1 MSSSATASAF
11 GEITRLAGDRRV
23 HRAFRWLHLQEQA
36 IFAWQ
41 QELVQVPAPPFGER
55 ARAEWLAGKFNEIG
69 LEDVS
74 LDDIGNVF
82 GAIRCGRPDAR
93 CVLLSAH
100 LDTVFPAGTPIQPVI
115 DGQRLQ
121 APGACDN
128 GSGIAGMLAIAS
140 ALLDAGLHPGCDVIF
155 IGNVGEEGDG
165 DLRGMRHIYQC
176 APFRESVEA
185 HIVLDGAGENIA
197 VTQALGSLR
206 YRVCITG
213 PGGHSWTDAGLPNPI
228 VLMSHVIARMADV
241 SLPAVPRTTFNVGM
255 IEGGTSI
262 NAIPEQAAASFDL
275 RSTDPAQLVRLEVA
289 LYRTVEDIVQDA
301 NRESAILREQ
311 DGLSTANQRQVEF
324 EVEKIGD
331 RPPGRLPETCRLMDL
346 LHAVDR
352 QLGLRTETR
361 VASTDANIPLA
372 LRIPALT
379 LGAGGNGG
387 GIHTRGEWYDAT
399 ERETGLK
406 RVLLLLLG
414 VAG

>member
-1 MSSSATASAF
+1 MSSPATASAF

-23 HRAFRWLHLQEQA
+23 HHAFRWLHLQEQA
-36 IFAWQ
+36 VFAWQ

-55 ARAEWLAGKFNEIG
+55 NRAEWLAARFQQIG

-74 LDDIGNVF
+74 LDEIGNVI
-82 GAIRCGRPDAR
+82 GAIRCGRPGAR

-100 LDTVFPAGTPIQPVI
+100 IDTVFPADTPIQPII
-115 DGQRLQ
+115 DGQRLH

-128 GSGIAGMLAIAS
+128 GSGVVGMLAIAS
-140 ALLDAGLHPGCDVIF
+140 AMLDAGIDPGCDVIF

-165 DLRGMRHIYQC
+165 DLRGMRHIYQH
-176 APFRESVEA
+176 APFRENIEA
-185 HIVLDGAGENIA
+185 HIVLDGAGENVA

-206 YRVCITG
+206 YRVTVTG

-228 VLMSHVIARMADV
+228 VLVSRIIARMAEV
-241 SLPAVPRTTFNVGM
+241 SLPAAPRTTLNVGT
-255 IEGGTSI
+255 IDGGTSI
-262 NAIPEQAAASFDL
+262 NAIPERAVASFDL
-275 RSTDPAQLVRLEVA
+275 RSTDPAQLIRLELE
-289 LYRTVEDIVQDA
+289 LYRAVEDVVQDA
-301 NRESAILREQ
+301 NREHALLRAEQ
-311 DGLSTANQRQVEF
+311 DTAPPRQQNVQF

-331 RPPGRLPETCRLMDL
+331 RPTGRLPESCRLMDL

-352 QLGLRTETR
+352 QLGLRTEIR
-361 VASTDANIPLA
+361 VASTDANIPLF
-372 LRIPALT
+372 LEVPALT

-399 ERETGLK
+399 GREIGLK